1 MSTTQDQTTQTI
13 NLRKSRHVLR
23 RMLRFGYP
31 YRWHLLLALLLL
43 IGSIVTDLAQPYLVK
58 VAIDSYIDVPD
69 PDVDGLIRLMLI
81 YFVVVVAAFGLN
93 YSQAIILR
101 NTGRMIV
108 YDLRMTVFRHLQTL
122 SQSFFD
128 RTAVGRIVTRVA
140 HDTEAINQLFTDL
153 LVHSARDLL
162 MIIGIIV
169 VMIQLNAKL
178 ALVSLAVVPLI
189 AAVSYFF
196 KNRLRDAYRIS
207 RAHLSHLNGFL
218 AENLSGILTVQLFNR
233 QEKQMAE
240 FDRISS
246 DYRQANIRE
255 VSLSSAFSHSL
266 RFLTQFA
273 VAFLLWYGGG
283 EVIRGTVTFGVAYAF
298 LNYVRQLF
306 QPIQDLTGQLNVLQ
320 SALTSSERLV
330 EVLDQKPEVVDP
342 PKPVPLKNVRGEI
355 RFENVWFAYNGE
367 EWVLKDINFTVEP
380 GQTVAFVGA
389 TGAGKSSVI
398 NLIGRFYDVQRG
410 RITLDGIDIRAVA
423 QADLRRHIAV
433 VQQEVFLFAGD
444 IASNV
449 RLGNEEITDAQIM
462 SALDA
467 VGLGDYIRSL
477 PRGIHTTLY
486 EGGKTLSAG
495 HRQLI
500 SFARAIC
507 FDPRILIL
515 DEATSN
521 IDTETESL
529 VQRALAK
536 ASEGRTTLIIAH
548 RLSTI
553 QHADLIIVLDKGRIV
568 ETGDH
573 HSLLAQGGIYK
584 QLYELSWAQESA

>member
-93 YSQAIILR
+93 YGQAIILR

-207 RAHLSHLNGFL
+207 RPFVPS
-218 AENLSGILTVQLFNR
+218 ERVP
-233 QEKQMAE
+233 
-240 FDRISS
+240 
-246 DYRQANIRE
+246 
-255 VSLSSAFSHSL
+255 
-266 RFLTQFA
+266 
-273 VAFLLWYGGG
+273 GG
-283 EVIRGTVTFGVAYAF
+283 E
-298 LNYVRQLF
+298 LVRHLDRAAV
-306 QPIQDLTGQLNVLQ
+306 QPARKANGRVRPDQQRLPTGQH
-320 SALTSSERLV
+320 
-330 EVLDQKPEVVDP
+330 
-342 PKPVPLKNVRGEI
+342 
-355 RFENVWFAYNGE
+355 
-367 EWVLKDINFTVEP
+367 P
-380 GQTVAFVGA
+380 GSQ
-389 TGAGKSSVI
+389 
-398 NLIGRFYDVQRG
+398 
-410 RITLDGIDIRAVA
+410 
-423 QADLRRHIAV
+423 
-433 VQQEVFLFAGD
+433 
-444 IASNV
+444 
-449 RLGNEEITDAQIM
+449 
-462 SALDA
+462 
-467 VGLGDYIRSL
+467 
-477 PRGIHTTLY
+477 P
-486 EGGKTLSAG
+486 
-495 HRQLI
+495 
-500 SFARAIC
+500 
-507 FDPRILIL
+507 
-515 DEATSN
+515 
-521 IDTETESL
+521 
-529 VQRALAK
+529 
-536 ASEGRTTLIIAH
+536 
-548 RLSTI
+548 
-553 QHADLIIVLDKGRIV
+553 
-568 ETGDH
+568 
-573 HSLLAQGGIYK
+573 
-584 QLYELSWAQESA
+584 